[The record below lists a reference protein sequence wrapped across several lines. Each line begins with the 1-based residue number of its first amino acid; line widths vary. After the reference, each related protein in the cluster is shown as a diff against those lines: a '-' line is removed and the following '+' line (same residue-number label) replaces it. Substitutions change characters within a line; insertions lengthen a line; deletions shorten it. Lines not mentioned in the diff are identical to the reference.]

1 MPLFR
6 RTLISSLLNWKDSP
20 NRKPAIIRGA
30 RQVGKSSLVRTLG
43 AEFPGFVEIN
53 FELQPT
59 LKQVFEQDLDPK
71 RIVRDLELVLNT
83 DIIPEST
90 LLFFDE
96 IQECPNALR
105 SLRYFYEQLPELHVI
120 AAGSLLEFE
129 MQAQGVPVGRIQFYQ
144 LFPFSFREFLEA
156 LEERHLLELL
166 NFCVLDKPIA
176 SAVHEKLLTL
186 VKLYLCLGGMPQV
199 IKTYAEQK
207 DLRSAHEVLG
217 QIANSYRQDFHKYAK
232 NSRLQTVED
241 VFLAI
246 PRMIGAKF
254 KASTVRDDQR
264 AEYFFDAMD
273 LLARAGVAHKVIH
286 TSANGVPL
294 GGEAKSRHFK
304 PLSLDIGL
312 TQHLLGLNLKDWAS
326 TSPIEFVNRGTAAEQ
341 FAGQE
346 LLSYQDPADIPQLY
360 YWHREARSSNAEVDY
375 VCSRQ
380 NQVIPLEVKAGSS
393 GRSKSMLLFL
403 AEKKAAPFGIR
414 ATAANFGG
422 EILNDRKIYSL
433 PLYALWRWRELG
445 E

>member
-1 MPLFR
+1 MLLFR
-6 RTLISSLLNWKDSP
+6 RALISTLLNWKDSP

-30 RQVGKSSLVRTLG
+30 RQVGKSSLVRALG
-43 AEFPGFVEIN
+43 EEFPNFVEIN
-53 FELQPT
+53 FELKPA

-71 RIVRDLELVLNT
+71 RIVRDLQLVLNT
-83 DIIPEST
+83 DIIPGST

-105 SLRYFYEQLPELHVI
+105 SLRYFYEQLLELHVI
-120 AAGSLLEFE
+120 AAGSLLQFE

-144 LFPFSFREFLEA
+144 LFPLSFCEFLEA

-166 NFCVLDKPIA
+166 NSCALNMPIA
-176 SAVHEKLLTL
+176 SVVHEKLLSL
-186 VKLYLCLGGMPQV
+186 MKLYLCLGGMPQV

-217 QIANSYRQDFHKYAK
+217 QIANNYRQDFHKYAK
-232 NSRLQTVED
+232 ASRLQSVED

-246 PRMIGAKF
+246 PCMIGAKF

-273 LLARAGVAHKVIH
+273 LLSRAGVAHKVMH

-326 TSPIEFVNRGTAAEQ
+326 TSSIEFVNRGTVAEQ
-341 FAGQE
+341 FTGQE
-346 LLSYQDPADIPQLY
+346 LLAYQDPADIPQLY

-380 NQVIPLEVKAGSS
+380 NQVIPLEVKS
-393 GRSKSMLLFL
+393 GRGGQSKSMLLFL
-403 AEKKAAPFGIR
+403 AEKKAVPFGIR
-414 ATAANFGG
+414 VSAANFGG
-422 EILNDRKIYSL
+422 GIINDRRIFSL
-433 PLYALWRWRELG
+433 PLYALWRWKELG
-445 E
+445 K